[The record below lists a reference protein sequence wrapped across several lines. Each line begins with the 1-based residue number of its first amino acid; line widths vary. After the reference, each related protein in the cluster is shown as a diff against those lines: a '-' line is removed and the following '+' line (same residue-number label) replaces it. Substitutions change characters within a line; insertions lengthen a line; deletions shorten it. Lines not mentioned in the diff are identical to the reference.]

1 MKKRIMAGLLAVV
14 ILGTTLSGCGGQ
26 EVNSTDHN
34 TSMSQESIVTEK
46 NDVVV
51 GSQIQSEISQETQP
65 EKAAEEEE
73 AEMTEVLYNRVS
85 VHDPSVAYDN
95 GTYYIFGSHMAWA
108 KSTDLRNWES
118 FQMNINS
125 EYTNLFGKE
134 WEAYCKTAT
143 NPNLNGNLWAPDV
156 IYNPNMN
163 KYCFYMSVNGNDWNS
178 VIVLLTADSIEGPY
192 EYVGPV
198 VYSGF
203 NTSSHDVKRTDVYQ
217 VLGEGADLTRYQNI
231 KNTKLNAID
240 PCVLFDKDGSLWMV
254 FGSWFG
260 GLYLLKLDENTGL
273 RDYTTTYETIPNEQ
287 DAYYGYKVHGGFGV
301 SGEGPYIIE
310 KDGYYYL
317 FVSYGV
323 LVADGGYQIRVFR
336 SENITG
342 PYVDEAGNN
351 AVYTKECNDL
361 FEKVGVRI
369 MGSYDWTG
377 NREVRVAQGHN
388 SAYVTEDGEI
398 FLIYHSRFAGG
409 KNGVAEAHEV
419 RVQQLFVNN
428 DGWLVAAPYEY
439 AGEKISP
446 TGYSIEELCGDYEFI
461 VHTPTTYYQTAGSK
475 TLGIMQPSK
484 ITLNADGTV
493 SGELTGEWMR
503 EDGTPNMTI
512 TIDGVMYKGV
522 FLKMPS
528 EQLYFNPNERKVV
541 MTFTALGDNVA
552 VWGSK

>member
-1 MKKRIMAGLLAVV
+1 MRKRIVAALLSAALLLTTV
-14 ILGTTLSGCGGQ
+14 LGGCGGQ
-26 EVNSTDHN
+26 KTDPASGGM
-34 TSMSQESIVTEK
+34 TSVQESTAAET
-46 NDVVV
+46 DA
-51 GSQIQSEISQETQP
+51 SEETTNTAPQETQP
-65 EKAAEEEE
+65 DAKEEE
-73 AEMTEVLYNRVS
+73 AEMTEVSYSRVS
-85 VHDPSVAYDN
+85 VHDPSVVYDN

-108 KSTDLRNWES
+108 KSTDLMNWEI

-125 EYTNLFGKE
+125 EYTDLFGKE
-134 WEAYCKTAT
+134 WEEYCKTAT

-156 IYNPNMN
+156 IYNPNMD
-163 KYCFYMSVNGNDWNS
+163 KYCFYMSVNGDDWNS

-192 EYVGPV
+192 AYVGPV

-203 NTSSHDVKRTDVYQ
+203 NTDSHDVKLTDVYQ
-217 VLGEGADLTRYQNI
+217 VLGEDANLTRYQNI

-240 PCVLFDKDGSLWMV
+240 PCVIFDKDGSLWMV

-260 GLYLLKLDENTGL
+260 GLYMLKLDENTGL

-310 KDGYYYL
+310 QDGYYYL
-317 FVSYGV
+317 FVSYGG
-323 LVADGGYQIRVFR
+323 LVADGGYQMRVFR

-342 PYVDEAGNN
+342 PYVDEAGNS

-369 MGSYDWTG
+369 MGSCDWTG
-377 NREVRVAQGHN
+377 NREIRVAQGHN
-388 SAYVTEDGEI
+388 SAYVTEEGEI
-398 FLIYHSRFAGG
+398 FLIYHSRFADG
-409 KNGVAEAHEV
+409 KNGIPEAHEV
-419 RVQQLFVNN
+419 RVQQLFVNE

-439 AGEKISP
+439 ADEKISK
-446 TGYSIEELCGDYEFI
+446 TGYAVEDMCGDYEFI
-461 VHTPTTYYQTAGSK
+461 VHTPTTYYQKAGNS

-484 ITLNADGTV
+484 ITLNEDGTV
-493 SGELTGEWMR
+493 TGELEGSWTY
-503 EDGTPNMTI
+503 EDGSPNMTI
-512 TIDGVMYKGV
+512 TVGGVTYKGV

-528 EQLYFNPNERKVV
+528 EQLYFDPNERKVV

>member
-1 MKKRIMAGLLAVV
+1 MRKRIVAALLSAVLLLTTV
-14 ILGTTLSGCGGQ
+14 LGGCGGQ
-26 EVNSTDHN
+26 KTDPASGGT
-34 TSMSQESIVTEK
+34 TSVQESTAAET
-46 NDVVV
+46 DA
-51 GSQIQSEISQETQP
+51 SEETTNTASQETQP
-65 EKAAEEEE
+65 DAKEEE
-73 AEMTEVLYNRVS
+73 AEMTEVSYSRVS
-85 VHDPSVAYDN
+85 VHDPSVVYDN

-108 KSTDLRNWES
+108 KSTDLMNWEI

-125 EYTNLFGKE
+125 EYTDLFGKE
-134 WEAYCKTAT
+134 WEEYCKTAT

-156 IYNPNMN
+156 IYNPNMD
-163 KYCFYMSVNGNDWNS
+163 KYCFYMSVNGDDWNS

-192 EYVGPV
+192 AYVGPV

-203 NTSSHDVKRTDVYQ
+203 NTDSHDVKLTDVYQ
-217 VLGEGADLTRYQNI
+217 VLGEDANLTRYQNI

-240 PCVLFDKDGSLWMV
+240 PCVIFDKDGSLWMV

-260 GLYLLKLDENTGL
+260 GLYMLKLDENTGL

-310 KDGYYYL
+310 QDGYYYL
-317 FVSYGV
+317 FVSYGG
-323 LVADGGYQIRVFR
+323 LVADGGYQMRVFR

-342 PYVDEAGNN
+342 PYVDEAGNS

-369 MGSYDWTG
+369 MGSCDWTG
-377 NREVRVAQGHN
+377 NREIRVAQGHN
-388 SAYVTEDGEI
+388 SAYVTEEGEI
-398 FLIYHSRFAGG
+398 FLIYHSRFADG
-409 KNGVAEAHEV
+409 KNGIPEAHEV
-419 RVQQLFVNN
+419 RVQQLFVNE

-439 AGEKISP
+439 ADEKISR
-446 TGYSIEELCGDYEFI
+446 TGYAVEDMCGDYEFI
-461 VHTPTTYYQTAGSK
+461 VHTPTTYYQKAGNS

-484 ITLNADGTV
+484 ITLNEDGTV
-493 SGELTGEWMR
+493 TGELEGSWTY
-503 EDGTPNMTI
+503 EDGSPNMTI
-512 TIDGVMYKGV
+512 TVGGVTYKGV

-528 EQLYFNPNERKVV
+528 EQLYFDPDERKVV

>member
-1 MKKRIMAGLLAVV
+1 MRKRIVAALLSAALLLTTV
-14 ILGTTLSGCGGQ
+14 LGGCGGQ
-26 EVNSTDHN
+26 KTDPASGGT
-34 TSMSQESIVTEK
+34 TSEQESTAAET
-46 NDVVV
+46 DA
-51 GSQIQSEISQETQP
+51 SEETTNTASQETQP
-65 EKAAEEEE
+65 DAKEEE
-73 AEMTEVLYNRVS
+73 AEMTEVSYSRVS
-85 VHDPSVAYDN
+85 VHDPSVVYDN

-108 KSTDLRNWES
+108 KSTDLMNWEI

-125 EYTNLFGKE
+125 EYTDLFGKE
-134 WEAYCKTAT
+134 WEEYCKTAT

-156 IYNPNMN
+156 IYNPNMD
-163 KYCFYMSVNGNDWNS
+163 KYCFYMSVNGDDWNS

-192 EYVGPV
+192 AYVGPV

-203 NTSSHDVKRTDVYQ
+203 NTDSHDVKLTDVYQ
-217 VLGEGADLTRYQNI
+217 VLGEDANLTRYQNI

-240 PCVLFDKDGSLWMV
+240 PCVIFDKDGSLWMV

-260 GLYLLKLDENTGL
+260 GLYMLKLDENTGL

-310 KDGYYYL
+310 QDGYYYL
-317 FVSYGV
+317 FVSYGG
-323 LVADGGYQIRVFR
+323 LVADGGYQMRVFR

-342 PYVDEAGNN
+342 PYVDEAGNS

-369 MGSYDWTG
+369 MGSCDWTG
-377 NREVRVAQGHN
+377 NREIRVAQGHN
-388 SAYVTEDGEI
+388 SAYVTEEGEI
-398 FLIYHSRFAGG
+398 FLIYHSRFADG
-409 KNGVAEAHEV
+409 KNGIPEAHEV
-419 RVQQLFVNN
+419 RVQQLFVNE

-439 AGEKISP
+439 ADEKISK
-446 TGYSIEELCGDYEFI
+446 TGYAVEDMCGDYEFI
-461 VHTPTTYYQTAGSK
+461 VHTPTTYYQKAGNS

-484 ITLNADGTV
+484 ITLNEDGTV
-493 SGELTGEWMR
+493 TGELEGSWTY
-503 EDGTPNMTI
+503 EDGSPNMTI
-512 TIDGVMYKGV
+512 TVGGVTYKGV

-528 EQLYFNPNERKVV
+528 EQLYFDPDERKVV

>member
-1 MKKRIMAGLLAVV
+1 MDKKLVAQLLMVFLMIG
-14 ILGTTLSGCGGQ
+14 ILGGCKSSGAGSNEGSSIENETTVA
-26 EVNSTDHN
+26 E
-34 TSMSQESIVTEK
+34 E
-46 NDVVV
+46 
-51 GSQIQSEISQETQP
+51 GSLTKEDASAPETQSERLAE
-65 EKAAEEEE
+65 EEEE
-73 AEMTEVLYNRVS
+73 AEMTEVSYHRVS
-85 VHDPSVAYDN
+85 VHDPSVVYDK

-108 KSTDLRNWES
+108 KSTDLRNWEM
-118 FQMNINS
+118 FQ
-125 EYTNLFGKE
+125 TNVNADYAKLFGKE
-134 WEAYCKTAT
+134 WEEYCRTAS

-163 KYCFYMSVNGNDWNS
+163 KYCFYMSVNGDDWNS
-178 VIVLLTADSIEGPY
+178 VIVLLTADTIEGPY

-203 NTSSHDVKRTDVYQ
+203 NTTSHDGKLTDVYQ

-240 PCVLFDKDGSLWMV
+240 PCVLFDGNGSLWMV

-260 GLYLLKLDENTGL
+260 GLYMLRLDENTGL
-273 RDYTTTYETIPNEQ
+273 RDYTTTYETISNEQ

-310 KDGYYYL
+310 KNGYYYL
-317 FVSYGV
+317 FVSYGG

-342 PYVDEAGNN
+342 PYVDEAGNS

-377 NREVRVAQGHN
+377 NREIRVAQGHN
-388 SAYVTEDGEI
+388 SAYVTDDGEI
-398 FLIYHSRFAGG
+398 FMVYHSRFAGG
-409 KNGVAEAHEV
+409 KNGISEAHEV
-419 RVQQLFVNN
+419 RVQQLFVNE

-439 AGEKISP
+439 AGETISR
-446 TGYSIEELCGDYEFI
+446 TGYTVDEMCGDYEFI
-461 VHTPTTYYQTAGSK
+461 VHMPTTYYQQVGSN
-475 TLGIMQPSK
+475 TLGVAQPSK

-493 SGELTGEWMR
+493 TGELAGSWTYAE
-503 EDGTPNMTI
+503 GTPDMTI
-512 TIDGVMYKGV
+512 TVDGVTYKGV
-522 FLKMPS
+522 FVKMPS
-528 EQLYFNPNERKVV
+528 EQLYFHPDERKVV
-541 MTFTALGDNVA
+541 MTFTVLGDNVTA
-552 VWGSK
+552 WGSQ